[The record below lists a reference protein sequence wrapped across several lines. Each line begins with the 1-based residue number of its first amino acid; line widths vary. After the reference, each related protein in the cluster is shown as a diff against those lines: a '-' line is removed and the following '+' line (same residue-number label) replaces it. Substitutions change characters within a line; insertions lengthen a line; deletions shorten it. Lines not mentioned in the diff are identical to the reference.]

1 MAFRRFAFGSPAVIE
16 VRPPWGRV
24 ISVVRSFQTSV
35 GQLFIFLH
43 YLCLSTK
50 QLLMS
55 YYQLYYHIVFRTK
68 DSMHAITEEYEKQ
81 FYAYVLGFLT
91 NKECKLLRIGGMPD
105 HVHMLV
111 SIPPS
116 IAISDCVRD
125 IKIASHKF
133 LREHVD
139 KFPLFYGWAKSY
151 CVLTCSQSSKDAVFN
166 YIKNQKEHHKKTSFR
181 DELLAF
187 FREYEVDEEKVKFFL
202 KD

>member
-1 MAFRRFAFGSPAVIE
+1 MA
-16 VRPPWGRV
+16 
-24 ISVVRSFQTSV
+24 
-35 GQLFIFLH
+35 
-43 YLCLSTK
+43 
-50 QLLMS
+50 

-68 DSMHAITEEYEKQ
+68 DSVSAIAIDYEKLL
-81 FYAYVLGFLT
+81 YKYVLGFLS

-116 IAISDCVRD
+116 ISIADCMRD
-125 IKIASHKF
+125 LKSASHKF

-151 CVLTCSQSSKDAVFN
+151 CVLTCSSTSKDAVFN

-181 DELLAF
+181 NELLSL
-187 FREYEVDEEKVKFFL
+187 FREYEMSEEDMNFFL